1 MRQTSAHWFFRY
13 SETCPHFT
21 AYILTVLFSIIFFNN
36 ALGQEKII
44 DDKVFK
50 RYKASYFKP
59 KKGLNYTLCFA
70 PVLTVDPLGIGGKST
85 YALSAVTNVTLW
97 ESKLNAA
104 SLQGLRFKEFYT
116 AVGYEY
122 FPKQFDNIFA
132 SIGVRIKTFMPLALR
147 MDGMYSFGYGLI
159 GTSTRFCVGFEIRN
173 IAFFATGTTSG
184 GTIKYF
190 GDPPSSKSKYVNV
203 GSIMLVIPL
212 YHHEGKSKARQ

>member
-1 MRQTSAHWFFRY
+1 MRQTSAHWLFRFL
-13 SETCPHFT
+13 ETHPHFS
-21 AYILTVLFSIIFFNN
+21 APVLFVVCSLVFTNIF
-36 ALGQEKII
+36 AQEKII
-44 DDKVFK
+44 DNKVFK
-50 RYKASYFKP
+50 QYKASYFRP
-59 KKGLNYTLCFA
+59 KRGLNYTLCFA

-85 YALSAVTNVTLW
+85 YALSAVTNITLW

-122 FPKQFDNIFA
+122 FPKQFDQIFA

-173 IAFFATGTTSG
+173 IAFYATGTTSG

-190 GDPPSSKSKYVNV
+190 GDPPASRSKYVNV

-212 YHHEGKSKARQ
+212 YHHEGKLKARQ